1 MFPKKQCGQCLLFS
15 KGCLISVIV
24 TTAERA
30 IILWDS
36 VCHLIYTFSY
46 IHTYSYII
54 FYLYL
59 FLIYLYIFVFIYL
72 YVYLSIYLSIYLYLC
87 LPVLIS
93 ISHQFI
99 LSLCFCLSSYLS
111 NYPIYLRFCLF
122 IYIYL
127 SILLH
132 LCLSWMHVISA
143 SPLIE
148 NLIQFLFFKPR
159 LYESWLGAETFETT

>member
-1 MFPKKQCGQCLLFS
+1 MS
-15 KGCLISVIV
+15 S
-24 TTAERA
+24 
-30 IILWDS
+30 
-36 VCHLIYTFSY
+36 HLY
-46 IHTYSYII
+46 IFIYSYI
-54 FYLYL
+54 
-59 FLIYLYIFVFIYL
+59 FIYHIL
-72 YVYLSIYLSIYLYLC
+72 SLSIPYLSIYLCIYLSLSIYIYLSVYLSILC